1 MPVLQQIL
9 DQRGISIREL
19 ARLCNVHPN
28 TLNKYISNED
38 WCFTNG
44 RLRVFWKIANGLE
57 IHVENLIYGSDWQP
71 MPDTVI
77 ISMSLCNAVDRKS
90 VWLNTSRMEIH
101 NQIREKLHLDNYAT
115 FSAYENYRWVP
126 TIADALIIAE
136 YLNCTIDAL
145 WGNYFRELEN
155 AG

>member
-1 MPVLQQIL
+1 MSVLQQIL

-28 TLNKYISNED
+28 TLNKYISNEA
-38 WCFTNG
+38 WCLTKG

-115 FSAYENYRWVP
+115 FSAYENYRWLP

-155 AG
+155 AR